1 MDLSHIFQKELPI
14 DGNNIFSANRAENN
28 EIEEVSLEKGQK
40 CMVSGLSINQKTNT
54 DVIIHDS
61 NARNSLS
68 DMIRSYKE
76 ERKRI

>member
-1 MDLSHIFQKELPI
+1 
-14 DGNNIFSANRAENN
+14 
-28 EIEEVSLEKGQK
+28 
-40 CMVSGLSINQKTNT
+40 MVSGLSINQKTNT

-61 NARNSLS
+61 NARNSLR